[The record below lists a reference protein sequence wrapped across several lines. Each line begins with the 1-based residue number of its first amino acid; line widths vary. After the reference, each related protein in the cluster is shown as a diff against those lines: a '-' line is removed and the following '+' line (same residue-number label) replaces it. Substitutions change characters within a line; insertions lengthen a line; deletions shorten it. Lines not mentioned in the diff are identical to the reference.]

1 MFNHNMVFENNEMLK
16 MSKGPQVCPKL
27 PKDRA
32 SAAWGGLGIVC
43 GVGLGSYRMIKL
55 YLDRE
60 ENGRPPRAETGHPEK
75 HAAVWVI
82 LALGTQH
89 RDFCYTAV
97 DGNALLAKP
106 SNYPGTLEPE
116 RTVTAVHSPFL
127 GKTTLSVL
135 ASDRVAW
142 MVLLRTKRQCSCPSR
157 WRRLERGT

>member
-1 MFNHNMVFENNEMLK
+1 
-16 MSKGPQVCPKL
+16 
-27 PKDRA
+27 
-32 SAAWGGLGIVC
+32 
-43 GVGLGSYRMIKL
+43 MIKL

-75 HAAVWVI
+75 HAVVLVI

-116 RTVTAVHSPFL
+116 RTVTAVHSPFV
-127 GKTTLSVL
+127 GKTTLSTL

-142 MVLLRTKRQCSCPSR
+142 MVLLRTKRQRSCPSR